1 MCGNIE
7 IDCAFAAFDHFESV
21 RDGRNIFEQLAEASE
36 TPEMKKCKEKCKGQ
50 EWDKGFN
57 DMVPPCGSSI
67 FNSISITILLILSLV
82 R

>member
-1 MCGNIE
+1 MTVVFLTKIIN
-7 IDCAFAAFDHFESV
+7 
-21 RDGRNIFEQLAEASE
+21 LAEAVE

-67 FNSISITILLILSLV
+67 FNSISLTIIFILSLV